1 MDAVDQREIEPFV
14 EMEMNIGR
22 ASLSEA
28 RDIWRVTRIAYA
40 PYRGK
45 IKPTFGALR
54 VSVGAIRHQIR
65 TGSRVYIVARHE
77 GKVVGTLRY
86 RRCRRYLGLSRLAVL
101 PGYQGQRIGHR
112 LMLWVEGEARRLGVR
127 QLRGEVRAVMPDLL
141 SYYRGMGYRVIG
153 RRSRRGYPGYLLTV
167 RKRL

>member
-101 PGYQGQRIGHR
+101 PGYQGQ
-112 LMLWVEGEARRLGVR
+112 
-127 QLRGEVRAVMPDLL
+127 
-141 SYYRGMGYRVIG
+141 
-153 RRSRRGYPGYLLTV
+153 
-167 RKRL
+167 